1 MRARPEAENKCSNAG
16 ETGYVS
22 TEEKVQAQEWSKRSA
37 EESRKERSLN
47 RITDPEGKE
56 RRWKRS
62 TADNPELGSRREET
76 RSPLGYRSYDRKSA
90 T

>member
-1 MRARPEAENKCSNAG
+1 MRARSEAENKCSNAG

-37 EESRKERSLN
+37 EESWKERSLN

-56 RRWKRS
+56 RR
-62 TADNPELGSRREET
+62 
-76 RSPLGYRSYDRKSA
+76 
-90 T
+90 